1 MSGRAE
7 ASKLS
12 SFLLLQ
18 TESSAPSADSCKP
31 VSSSLEVPQ
40 ITGNPDNRTFTGF
53 WDLVRNPCTQGRMTH
68 DPKSRGTHDIV
79 FNMAY
84 VHMCTHAQYLH
95 TAKHMLLS
103 HTNAP

>member
-12 SFLLLQ
+12 SFLLLR

-40 ITGNPDNRTFTGF
+40 ITGNPDNRTFTGL

-68 DPKSRGTHDIV
+68 DPQKRDS
-79 FNMAY
+79 
-84 VHMCTHAQYLH
+84 
-95 TAKHMLLS
+95 
-103 HTNAP
+103 